1 MATPQ
6 STRHSKGG
14 EGHEEDDRKPL
25 RGALRRLGLWSSEN
39 GSAPERPQT
48 PIPAART
55 VRYEGDGER
64 HNLRFMQRYLRVGD
78 AVLDVG
84 ANIGQRAIPA
94 ARLVGTPGRVD
105 AFEPSPAMRAVLVE
119 NIANANLK
127 SVVVVHALMAG
138 QTPGLGRFIDGTSKS
153 GRRRPPLPRELANR
167 VLGIEQVRLEKFMGK
182 RRYVLMYLDIA
193 GYELN
198 ALRGAEAQLT
208 KANPP
213 ALLVAIDP
221 ALTDFGATP
230 EILAD
235 WLDDRGF
242 ELATYDADRNMLDYP
257 QVPWRQRRIVLAIAR
272 TARNFVLQRLADTG
286 RR

>member
-14 EGHEEDDRKPL
+14 ESHDEDDRKPL

-39 GSAPERPQT
+39 GAAPERPQT
-48 PIPAART
+48 PMPPART
-55 VRYEGDGER
+55 VRYEGDAER
-64 HNLRFMQRYLRVGD
+64 HNLKFMQRYLRLGD
-78 AVLDVG
+78 SVLDVG
-84 ANIGQRAIPA
+84 ANTGQRAIPA

-105 AFEPSPAMRAVLVE
+105 AFEPSPAMRAILIE
-119 NIANANLK
+119 NIAGANLR

-167 VLGIEQVRLEKFMGK
+167 VLGIEQIRLEKFMGK
-182 RRYVLMYLDIA
+182 RKYVLMYLDIA
-193 GYELN
+193 GYEMN
-198 ALRGAEAQLT
+198 ALRGTEAQLT

-230 EILAD
+230 EIMAD
-235 WLDDRGF
+235 WLEDRGY
-242 ELATYDADRNMLDYP
+242 ELAAYDADRGMLDYP
-257 QVPWRQRRIVLAIAR
+257 QAPWRQRRIVLAIAR
-272 TARNFVLQRLADTG
+272 SARNFVLQRLADTAG
-286 RR
+286 R

>member
-14 EGHEEDDRKPL
+14 ESHDEDDRKPL

-39 GSAPERPQT
+39 GSAPTPQT
-48 PIPAART
+48 PIPPTRT
-55 VRYEGDGER
+55 VRYEGDAER
-64 HNLRFMQRYLRVGD
+64 HNLRFLQRYLRVGD
-78 AVLDVG
+78 AVLDIG
-84 ANIGQRAIPA
+84 ANVGQRAIPA
-94 ARLVGTPGRVD
+94 ARLVGPPGRVD
-105 AFEPSPAMRAVLVE
+105 AFEPSPAMRAVLLE
-119 NIANANLK
+119 NSANANLK
-127 SVVVVHALMAG
+127 SVVVVHALMAA

-167 VLGIEQVRLEKFMGK
+167 VLGIEQMRLEKFIGK
-182 RRYVLMYLDIA
+182 RRYVLMYMDIA

-198 ALRGAEAQLT
+198 ALRGTEAQLA

-213 ALLVAIDP
+213 ALLVAFDP

-235 WLDDRGF
+235 WLDDRGY
-242 ELATYDADRNMLDYP
+242 ELAAYDADRNMLDYP
-257 QVPWRQRRIVLAIAR
+257 QCPWRQRRIVLAIAR
-272 TARNFVLQRLADTG
+272 SARNFVLHRLADPGG
-286 RR
+286 R